1 MRNTCKLGLEKKKTS
16 ERGWREFPWRGFIIS
31 KAFIF
36 NNRYVLYLFSIHFGG
51 RVIFRRAT
59 DDGRKS
65 IVKERDLAR
74 IREKQME

>member
-1 MRNTCKLGLEKKKTS
+1 MNFHGEASLFQKLS
-16 ERGWREFPWRGFIIS
+16 
-31 KAFIF
+31 FIF
-36 NNRYVLYLFSIHFGG
+36 NNRYILYLFSIHFGG

>member
-1 MRNTCKLGLEKKKTS
+1 MNFHSEASLFQKLSYL
-16 ERGWREFPWRGFIIS
+16 IIDT
-31 KAFIF
+31 FCIF
-36 NNRYVLYLFSIHFGG
+36 FSIHFGG